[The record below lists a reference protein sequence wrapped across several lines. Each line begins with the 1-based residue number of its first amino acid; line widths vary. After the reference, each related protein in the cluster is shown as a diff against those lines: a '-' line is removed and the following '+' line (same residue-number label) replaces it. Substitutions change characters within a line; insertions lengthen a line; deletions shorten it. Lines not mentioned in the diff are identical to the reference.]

1 MTEASPGYFSIGLQR
16 FNTTVE
22 MTATHKTSVY
32 RYEFHDSDNAT
43 ILVNVGGDLMNSFM
57 GGIIS
62 LDKDSRHNT
71 RVTGNGSYRPSFAPI
86 GNFKVYFCTD
96 FSLPVSKAE
105 LFDAH
110 VHEDAEAT
118 TLTGGWGGKIKVT
131 SLETLPESVFINL
144 IFRLGC
150 THAL

>member
-1 MTEASPGYFSIGLQR
+1 
-16 FNTTVE
+16 
-22 MTATHKTSVY
+22 
-32 RYEFHDSDNAT
+32 
-43 ILVNVGGDLMNSFM
+43 MNSFM